1 MRASSRST
9 AAAQRPR
16 VTANVAT
23 SDKLSSAA
31 RPIDRVAHDAQCS
44 SRLLKEDVPGS
55 RQLYSACCSLKQLY
69 ADLCFQL
76 ADHAGQRR
84 LRDVKFLNPCSLS
97 RKSSLTL

>member
-1 MRASSRST
+1 MTEFAS
-9 AAAQRPR
+9 
-16 VTANVAT
+16 
-23 SDKLSSAA
+23 SSAA

-84 LRDVKFLNPCSLS
+84 LRDVKLHGGAPKAALLRNRHEVSEMPKFQSE
-97 RKSSLTL
+97 SSIKC

>member
-1 MRASSRST
+1 MTEFAS
-9 AAAQRPR
+9 
-16 VTANVAT
+16 
-23 SDKLSSAA
+23 SSAA

-76 ADHAGQRR
+76 ADTDR
-84 LRDVKFLNPCSLS
+84 KFNRMRPSMARVLGLETRSA
-97 RKSSLTL
+97 KEG